1 MIFETKSTTGTGI
14 YTIPDLAEILNLKY
28 YKVQRLLSEYWDKR
42 FADQLGINYSWS
54 DGKSKAVSFHTLVEF
69 YIFFQLK
76 EIGVSTTNILKAHSE
91 LSEMFSTPFPFANSS
106 VINGINCVGKKV
118 LFEVNNEDIINLDS
132 SKQLNLKF
140 IKHFAS
146 KLDFDQESLA
156 VRLWPLGKEK
166 SIVVDPNHKFGR
178 PIIKGSN
185 IYPETIYQ
193 LYLAN
198 EPINFIASSFSITE
212 NEVDDA
218 IEFCKKAA

>member
-1 MIFETKSTTGTGI
+1 MDGHICSTTL
-14 YTIPDLAEILNLKY
+14 IPTEIL
-28 YKVQRLLSEYWDKR
+28 
-42 FADQLGINYSWS
+42 
-54 DGKSKAVSFHTLVEF
+54 T
-69 YIFFQLK
+69 
-76 EIGVSTTNILKAHSE
+76 
-91 LSEMFSTPFPFANSS
+91 
-106 VINGINCVGKKV
+106 
-118 LFEVNNEDIINLDS
+118 
-132 SKQLNLKF
+132 
-140 IKHFAS
+140 
-146 KLDFDQESLA
+146 